1 MNAGSDPRFHIV
13 LVEPEIAP
21 NTGNIARLCAVTGA
35 VLHLVEPLG
44 FALGDRELKRA
55 GMDYWKLVDWRCWS
69 NWQAFEAALPADA
82 KVWFIEGG
90 GPRRY
95 IDATFNPDDYLVFGR
110 ETAGLPQSLLDRNP
124 DRWLRIPMIHPEA
137 RSLNLANCAAIVL
150 YEISDGG
157 NGCLETVRPDLD
169 VHTLLNL
176 CAALLHACPEFQQ
189 HRADPARQNTPHAC
203 GACCKIGSCTHPTH
217 NTGLDAVATFEW
229 LVPSGAQAGA
239 GGQGR

>member
-1 MNAGSDPRFHIV
+1 MLF
-13 LVEPEIAP
+13 
-21 NTGNIARLCAVTGA
+21 
-35 VLHLVEPLG
+35 
-44 FALGDRELKRA
+44 
-55 GMDYWKLVDWRCWS
+55 
-69 NWQAFEAALPADA
+69 
-82 KVWFIEGG
+82 
-90 GPRRY
+90 
-95 IDATFNPDDYLVFGR
+95 
-110 ETAGLPQSLLDRNP
+110 
-124 DRWLRIPMIHPEA
+124 
-137 RSLNLANCAAIVL
+137 RSLWLEGANATVVHTLEHLLRECLDYVFIRATEVIGVASQSNLDGKAAIVL

-229 LVPSGAQAGA
+229 LVPSGAQAEI
-239 GGQGR
+239 GRAHV